1 MPAISFNGLA
11 ASSLKTSIH
20 NPAHISLHQLR
31 AKLLTIEPEMR
42 TVAKLN
48 NGQPNSGHY
57 GFGWFV
63 VTKNGHRVVE
73 HEGAWQGFE
82 TQISR
87 FVDDKLTV
95 VVLTN
100 LDDAK
105 PEVFADRVAEMYL
118 SGTVK

>member
-1 MPAISFNGLA
+1 VDGGQAQQWA
-11 ASSLKTSIH
+11 AE
-20 NPAHISLHQLR
+20 LR
-31 AKLLTIEPEMR
+31 ALRFWLVCRHQERSP
-42 TVAKLN
+42 
-48 NGQPNSGHY
+48 G
-57 GFGWFV
+57 
-63 VTKNGHRVVE
+63 VE

-95 VVLTN
+95 VVPTN

-105 PEVFADRVAEMYL
+105 PEVFADRVVEMYL

>member
-1 MPAISFNGLA
+1 MGS
-11 ASSLKTSIH
+11 
-20 NPAHISLHQLR
+20 
-31 AKLLTIEPEMR
+31 R
-42 TVAKLN
+42 TPGTTV
-48 NGQPNSGHY
+48 
-57 GFGWFV
+57 FGWFV

-87 FVDDKLTV
+87 LVDDKLTV

-105 PEVFADRVAEMYL
+105 PEVFADRVGEMYL

>member
-1 MPAISFNGLA
+1 MGSRTPGTTVLA
-11 ASSLKTSIH
+11 
-20 NPAHISLHQLR
+20 
-31 AKLLTIEPEMR
+31 
-42 TVAKLN
+42 
-48 NGQPNSGHY
+48 
-57 GFGWFV
+57 WFV

-95 VVLTN
+95 VVPTN

-105 PEVFADRVAEMYL
+105 PEVFADRVVEMYL

>member
-1 MPAISFNGLA
+1 MGS
-11 ASSLKTSIH
+11 
-20 NPAHISLHQLR
+20 
-31 AKLLTIEPEMR
+31 R
-42 TVAKLN
+42 TPGTTV
-48 NGQPNSGHY
+48 
-57 GFGWFV
+57 FGWFV

-87 FVDDKLTV
+87 YVDDKLTV

-105 PEVFADRVAEMYL
+105 PEVLADRVAEMYL